1 MSITSKSNVSYN
13 FYNEITGEKINL
25 PLVDYEGTMR
35 LILLTEEQATEYFES
50 EPPKEEP
57 EQPTPGNGEDT
68 SPEQPQ
74 PPQEPGNQTGDDN
87 NTGGE
92 QPPQESTQPPEG
104 EGKDDPTDN
113 PDTGDQIG
121 RAHV

>member
-57 EQPTPGNGEDT
+57 E
-68 SPEQPQ
+68 
-74 PPQEPGNQTGDDN
+74 
-87 NTGGE
+87 
-92 QPPQESTQPPEG
+92 
-104 EGKDDPTDN
+104 
-113 PDTGDQIG
+113 
-121 RAHV
+121 